1 MVSLN
6 KKAVRVDGV
15 GKEVLFVC
23 STRARRI
30 SISIRMF
37 GPVRV
42 AYPKR
47 CSLKAARKFFDSHL
61 EWVKKAVE
69 STLEKEKA
77 HLETLGPGSRT
88 ARINRSEAK
97 VFLTE
102 RTRELADMYGFSYN
116 RLTVRNQRT
125 RWGSCSSRDNISL
138 NMQLMR
144 LRRELRDYVILHELA
159 HTKHKNHSRRFWAAL
174 DEVAARHIESLNG
187 QIQKGE
193 GFNFDEKGQGLL
205 FASGE
210 DNNKRQAVL
219 DVPVKCKTG
228 FAKKLDRELKKHLL

>member
-1 MVSLN
+1 MASLD
-6 KKAVRVDGV
+6 KKAVRVAGV
-15 GKEVLFVC
+15 DKEVLFVC
-23 STRARRI
+23 SARARRI
-30 SISIRMF
+30 SMSIRMF

-47 CSLKAARKFFDSHL
+47 CSLNAAQKFFEGHL

-69 STLEKEKA
+69 STIEKEKA
-77 HLETLGPGSRT
+77 HLETVRPGGGK
-88 ARINRSEAK
+88 ARINRNEAK
-97 VFLTE
+97 LFLSE

-159 HTKHKNHSRRFWAAL
+159 HTRHKNHSSRFWAAL
-174 DEVAARHIESLNG
+174 DEVAARHIESLNRSG
-187 QIQKGE
+187 KKDRA
-193 GFNFDEKGQGLL
+193 FKFDDKGQGLL
-205 FASGE
+205 FVSGG
-210 DNNKRQAVL
+210 DNNKHQAIL
-219 DVPVKCKTG
+219 DVPAKGKAG